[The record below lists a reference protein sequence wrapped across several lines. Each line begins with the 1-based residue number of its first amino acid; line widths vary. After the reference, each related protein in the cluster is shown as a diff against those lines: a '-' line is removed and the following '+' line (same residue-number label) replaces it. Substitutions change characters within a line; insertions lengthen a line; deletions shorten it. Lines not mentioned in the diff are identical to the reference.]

1 MHGSRFRRDLRA
13 AGRTPGC
20 SRQSSLAPDCFTTL
34 PHLMISGSVPLVWKQ
49 LSRNK
54 KTITLR

>member
-1 MHGSRFRRDLRA
+1 
-13 AGRTPGC
+13 
-20 SRQSSLAPDCFTTL
+20 L